1 MFVTKSLPLSLFVVT
16 LSFKTFVRQLEK
28 FCRPINYET
37 FDSLNDIT
45 ANGGNKFYT
54 KILLKSKSFQQLTNN
69 NEYNRIQRNIF

>member
-37 FDSLNDIT
+37 FDSLSDIT
-45 ANGGNKFYT
+45 ANGGNKFY
-54 KILLKSKSFQQLTNN
+54 KNFC
-69 NEYNRIQRNIF
+69 